1 MLAMK
6 KVLLLLFVFL
16 IHASA
21 FAQRVE
27 EDQIRA
33 VLNTQ
38 VQSWNCG
45 DLNGFMKGYW
55 QNDSLLFIG
64 KKGATYGYENTL
76 KNYRK
81 NYPDMDQMGELKFDL
96 IKIDLVSVD
105 AALVIGKWSLKREKA
120 GDVLG
125 HFSLL
130 FKKINGQWVIVLD
143 HSS

>member
-16 IHASA
+16 FQASA
-21 FAQRVE
+21 FAQKAE

-45 DLNGFMKGYW
+45 DLKGFMKGYW
-55 QNDSLLFIG
+55 ESDALMFIG
-64 KKGATYGYENTL
+64 KKGITYGYEKTL
-76 KNYRK
+76 ANYRK
-81 NYPDMDQMGELKFDL
+81 SYPDMNQMGELKFDL
-96 IKIDLVSVD
+96 IKINLVSVD
-105 AALVIGKWSLKREKA
+105 AASVIGKWSLKREKA
-120 GDVLG
+120 GDVSG